1 MMQLRALTRAVARIQ
16 PRWLSEEQVNRPL
29 QEIPAK
35 MSVDQLAAAAT
46 RVEQATSVEEEL

>member
-1 MMQLRALTRAVARIQ
+1 MQSRALTRADARIQ
-16 PRWLSEEQVNRPL
+16 PRWQSEKQVNRPL

-46 RVEQATSVEEEL
+46 RVEGSTSIEEEL